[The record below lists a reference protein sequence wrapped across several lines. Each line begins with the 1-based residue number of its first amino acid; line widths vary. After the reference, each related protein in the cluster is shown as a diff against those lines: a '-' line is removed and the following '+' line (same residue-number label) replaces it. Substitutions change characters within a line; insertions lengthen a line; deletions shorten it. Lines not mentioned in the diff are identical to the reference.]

1 MANNKLSPSAAL
13 ETRFPGGDAPLA
25 RSGVAT
31 AANQTAFGRP
41 APPETG
47 QPSHPGTPPR
57 ETAETVAGMLLDCDY
72 RLDGGQNAVIQV
84 FLSTE
89 KEILRFEDRLFRPYF
104 FVLCKEP
111 EKATKAILE
120 FDFGEGIRA
129 IGAEHAPKS
138 NAENAVKVSFRNPGE
153 LVAARG
159 KITEIEGVVEKRE
172 YDIPYANRYL
182 IDKALRPMAGV
193 EVEFERPGAEDAAIG
208 AMRGT
213 GEEKEEGIR
222 TGKIGPNAGEKKK
235 AAMIIKKISAIENF
249 HHGLRIAALDLE
261 TLSPGR
267 FSDPKKDPILMCVL
281 VTAAGTQEPQSKVYT
296 YKPTEK
302 KGTVVLASEKEM
314 VWKVLYDIR
323 QLAPDVLVTYNGDT
337 FDLPYIKERCERLGV
352 ECDFGHGGVHVVN
365 RGIFHSATL
374 RGTQHLDAF
383 QLVKFLGRTGSI
395 SLLKMDLES
404 VSEKLFGEP
413 KEKLGHE
420 DINALWEKGELG
432 RIVDY
437 NREDGQVTI
446 RLAKEFLPFEIQ
458 LASMLRY
465 TLVDISRAPSSEM
478 VEQLLIVNSFER
490 NALIPNKPGEGEIR
504 QRSLQTYEG
513 GFVKEPVPGLHENIA
528 VLDFRSLHPT
538 IMISHNISLET
549 LKCAHPECKT
559 GKNVSPDKDWFC
571 EKKKG
576 FLAQILEE
584 ILAARIGLKKKAK
597 SLDRGTEEY
606 RFVNAKQ
613 HALKILLNSHYGYL
627 GYARARWY
635 SRESARAITAWSR
648 HYVREV
654 MHKAEQEGF
663 RVLYGDTDSNFLGV
677 PAGKTEEDVKK
688 FIEKIN
694 SELPEAMELE
704 FDGMYRRGI
713 FVTKRESGTA
723 AKKKYALMDFKGN
736 LKIVGFEY
744 VRRDW
749 APIAKET
756 QRQVIEAVLA
766 EGKPEKAIQ
775 ITKDII
781 KKLKEGKVPK
791 KDLIIMKQL
800 KVAPSKYESKG
811 PHVVAAEKAMKRG
824 KDIEVGALIGYVV
837 TRGTGK
843 SKSVSDKAELEEY
856 VKEGDYDADYYL
868 EHQILPAV
876 INIMQELGY
885 GKDDLIHGGKQST
898 LFGFG

>member
-1 MANNKLSPSAAL
+1 
-13 ETRFPGGDAPLA
+13 
-25 RSGVAT
+25 
-31 AANQTAFGRP
+31 
-41 APPETG
+41 
-47 QPSHPGTPPR
+47 
-57 ETAETVAGMLLDCDY
+57 MLLDCDY
-72 RLDGGQNAVIQV
+72 RYDENQNSVIQV
-84 FLSTE
+84 FISTDE
-89 KEILRFEDRLFRPYF
+89 KIVRFEDQDFRPYF
-104 FVLCKEP
+104 YVICKEP
-111 EKATKAILE
+111 AKSAKAILD

-129 IGAEHAPKS
+129 IAAEHIEKS
-138 NAENAVKVSFRNPGE
+138 NSQNAVKISFKNPGD
-153 LVAARG
+153 LVKARD
-159 KITEIEGVVEKRE
+159 KITQIEGVTGKRE
-172 YDIPYANRYL
+172 YDIPFANRYL
-182 IDKALRPMAGV
+182 IDRGLRPMAGA
-193 EVEFERPGAEDAAIG
+193 EAEFEDAENSGGQA
-208 AMRGT
+208 
-213 GEEKEEGIR
+213 
-222 TGKIGPNAGEKKK
+222 GKKSPAP
-235 AAMIIKKISAIENF
+235 AIKKIRPIELE
-249 HHGLRIAALDLE
+249 HTLRIAALDLE

-267 FSDPKKDPILMCVL
+267 FSDPAKDPILMAVI
-281 VTAAGTQEPQSKVYT
+281 VTAKGSEKPVAKVYT
-296 YKPTEK
+296 HKPTEK
-302 KGTVVLASEKEM
+302 PGTVVLKTEKEM
-314 VWKVLYDIR
+314 VEKVLSDLR
-323 QLAPDVLVTYNGDT
+323 EFCPDVLVTYNGDT
-337 FDLPYIKERCERLGV
+337 FDLPYIKTRCEKLGV
-352 ECDFGHGGVHVVN
+352 ECDFGFGGITAVN
-365 RGIFHSATL
+365 RGMFHSATV
-374 RGTQHLDAF
+374 RGTQHLDAY
-383 QLVKFLGRTGSI
+383 QLIKFMARTGSV

-404 VSEKLFGEP
+404 VSEKLFNQP

-420 DINALWEKGELG
+420 SINELWEKGELG

-437 NREDGQVTI
+437 NREDGEVTM
-446 RLAKEFLPFEIQ
+446 RLAREFLPLEIQ

-465 TLVDISRAPSSEM
+465 TLVDISRASSSEM
-478 VEQLLIVNSFER
+478 VEQLLIVNSFDA
-490 NALIPNKPGEGEIR
+490 NALIPNKPGEGEVR
-504 QRSLQTYEG
+504 TRSLQTYEG

-549 LKCAHPECKT
+549 LKCEHPECKV

-584 ILAARIGLKKKAK
+584 ILATRIKLKREAKA
-597 SLDRGTEEY
+597 LDKNSEEFK
-606 RFVNAKQ
+606 FVNAKQ

-648 HYVREV
+648 HYIKAV
-654 MHKAEQEGF
+654 MQKAEDTGF
-663 RVLYGDTDSNFLGV
+663 KALYSDTDSCFLLV
-677 PAGKTEEDVKK
+677 PKGKAEKDV
-688 FIEKIN
+688 IEFMVKIN

-749 APIAKET
+749 ANVAKDT

-775 ITKDII
+775 ITKDVI
-781 KKLKEGKVPK
+781 KKLREGKVPK

-800 KVAPSKYESKG
+800 KASPSKYDSKG

-824 KDIEVGALIGYVV
+824 KDIEVGSLIAYVV

-843 SKSVSDKAELEEY
+843 DRSVSDKAEIEEF

-876 INIMQELGY
+876 ENIMQELGY

-898 LFGFG
+898 LFGNR